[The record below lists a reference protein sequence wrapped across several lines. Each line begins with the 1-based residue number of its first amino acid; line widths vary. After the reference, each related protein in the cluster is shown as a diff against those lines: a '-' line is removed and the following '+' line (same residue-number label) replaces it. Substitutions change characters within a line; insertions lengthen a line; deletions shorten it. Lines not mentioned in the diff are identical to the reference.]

1 MGNEMAISDTVN
13 SISQA
18 VGNVTMD
25 KTMSVLDLTLKGGWI
40 VGVLFFLSLVAVYFF
55 VVKFIE
61 IKRASK
67 EDTSFMDRIQDYMSD
82 GKISSALKLCDDTN
96 SPYAKMIKKG
106 ILHRDKSNSDIKVV
120 IENVGN
126 VEIGKLE
133 GNIGVLATISATAPM
148 IGFLGTVVGMLQ
160 SFFNMANAGSSGL
173 NIQVFAGGIY
183 QALVTTVAGLIVGIL
198 ALFAYNYLTS
208 RLDKVINSMEY
219 KTMEFMDVINKL

>member
-1 MGNEMAISDTVN
+1 MS

>member
-1 MGNEMAISDTVN
+1 MAISDTVS

>member
-1 MGNEMAISDTVN
+1 MSISDTINNVSEAVN
-13 SISQA
+13 NIP
-18 VGNVTMD
+18 TE
-25 KTMSVLDLTLKGGWI
+25 KTMSILDLTIKGGWI
-40 VGVLFFLSLVAVYFF
+40 VGVLFVLSLVAVYFF
-55 VVKFIE
+55 IVKFIE
-61 IKRASK
+61 IKKASK
-67 EDTSFMDRIQDYMSD
+67 EDPSFMDRIQDYMSD
-82 GKISSALKLCDDTN
+82 GKINSALKLCDDTN

-106 ILHRDKSNSDIKVV
+106 ILHRDKSNSDIRVV

-133 GNIGVLATISATAPM
+133 GNVGVLATISATAPM